1 VPPDGLRQPVLPIV
15 IGSAYSYLQEYLPHV
30 AQFVVRNDWTD
41 MIGLGRMTLSY
52 PNILADAIGHG
63 TLTPK
68 LICRTFSDC
77 TTAPRNGLISGCYP
91 LDKYYTARPEFQKLK
106 EIKKATGP

>member
-1 VPPDGLRQPVLPIV
+1 
-15 IGSAYSYLQEYLPHV
+15 
-30 AQFVVRNDWTD
+30 

-52 PNILADAIGHG
+52 PTIFADALEKGS
-63 TLTPK
+63 LTPK

-91 LDKYYTARPEFQKLK
+91 LDKYYTGKPEFQQLK
-106 EIKKATGP
+106 EIKKAAGG